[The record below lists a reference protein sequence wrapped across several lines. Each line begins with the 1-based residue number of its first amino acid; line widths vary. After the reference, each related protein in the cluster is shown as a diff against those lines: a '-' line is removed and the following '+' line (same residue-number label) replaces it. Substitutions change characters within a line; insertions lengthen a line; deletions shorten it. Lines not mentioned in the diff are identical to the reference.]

1 MSIDLDRLLESGA
14 KVVDSAKKT
23 ASDLAKQ
30 GKRQAD
36 LLAAQSKLARSQ
48 RQLGILVYNLAR
60 NGEENPLLVKKYIA
74 SIATIEAEI
83 EDLKGEAACQYEQA
97 APEKHQKATY
107 VYEAPQTK
115 TCPQCG
121 AEMEE
126 DAMFC
131 SGCGAQL

>member
-83 EDLKGEAACQYEQA
+83 EDLKGESTCQPEPE
-97 APEKHQKATY
+97 APQKNQKATY
-107 VYEAPQTK
+107 VYEVPQTK
-115 TCPQCG
+115 ICPQCG
-121 AEMEE
+121 AEVEE